1 MLLIGAAAI
10 AGVLVYNRVQER
22 ATRREAQRAF
32 ASQHPD
38 VLLQEPTGRREPTLE
53 PTFEPSARE
62 PEVGAPARP
71 QVDARL
77 DYVIE
82 LHGGRAPDSAWV
94 PLARRFGRRAA
105 FDGSAAA
112 LQMVSRNGVVSEA
125 ELVEFRSHVQ
135 RIAQAHGLTA
145 SAPPVREALE
155 GAQALDRSCAD
166 VDVQIALHVLGPVS
180 AQTDEGPFSVA
191 PRAGGVTL
199 LLDVPRT
206 PELAKSYAAMVS
218 TARRLGGQVVDD
230 NGNALDERA
239 LSAIGVEVEGLRAR
253 LAQLG
258 IEPGSPLALR
268 LFS

>member
-1 MLLIGAAAI
+1 MSELQIGLLLIGAAAI

-32 ASQHPD
+32 ASRHPD
-38 VLLQEPTGRREPTLE
+38 VLLDEPAARREPTLE
-53 PTFEPSARE
+53 
-62 PEVGAPARP
+62 APPAHP

-82 LHGGRAPDSAWV
+82 LHGARLPQSAWAA
-94 PLARRFGRRAA
+94 LERRFGRRAT
-105 FDGSAAA
+105 FGESAAT

-125 ELVEFRSHVQ
+125 ELVEFRAYVQ
-135 RIAQAHGLTA
+135 RIAQAHGATA
-145 SAPPVREALE
+145 SAPPIREALE

-180 AQTDEGPFSVA
+180 APTDAGPFSVT
-191 PRAGGVTL
+191 PRADGVTL

-206 PELAKSYAAMVS
+206 AQLARSYADMVS
-218 TARRLGGQVVDD
+218 SALRLGGKVVDD
-230 NGNALDERA
+230 NGNLLDERA